1 LALPDLSTRLSNTD
15 QLLVRSGMEIGR
27 LLAAMCKD
35 GDTVSG
41 NVPPEQLFLSRL
53 LSVEPQKGV
62 LRLAYSD
69 HKPVNSAVLQSR
81 SLTLRCNHR
90 GALFAFAAAT
100 PRHAAH
106 GGAPC
111 IECGL
116 PTAILGMQQ
125 RRGKGRVLVPAQAP
139 VQCELRMDMLSFA
152 ARVVDVS
159 LDGLGILLTDPAI
172 PICAGTRLQNA
183 RIRHPQSTP
192 FLIDLEICYVTR
204 VQLPNGQR
212 ASRVGC
218 RVLGERAVL
227 ESLIRLFVIDLA

>member
-1 LALPDLSTRLSNTD
+1 LALPDLTTRLSNTD

-41 NVPPEQLFLSRL
+41 NLPPQVLFLSRL

-69 HKPVNSAVLQSR
+69 HKPVNSAVLQAR

-90 GALFAFAAAT
+90 GAQFAFAAAT

-125 RRGKGRVLVPAQAP
+125 RRAALQSAGGFPFAKHQTPWQEIQRGLVAQLDEGMVLK
-139 VQCELRMDMLSFA
+139 S
-152 ARVVDVS
+152 
-159 LDGLGILLTDPAI
+159 
-172 PICAGTRLQNA
+172 
-183 RIRHPQSTP
+183 
-192 FLIDLEICYVTR
+192 
-204 VQLPNGQR
+204 
-212 ASRVGC
+212 
-218 RVLGERAVL
+218 AVNYRD
-227 ESLIRLFVIDLA
+227 IAHRGMPRDNH